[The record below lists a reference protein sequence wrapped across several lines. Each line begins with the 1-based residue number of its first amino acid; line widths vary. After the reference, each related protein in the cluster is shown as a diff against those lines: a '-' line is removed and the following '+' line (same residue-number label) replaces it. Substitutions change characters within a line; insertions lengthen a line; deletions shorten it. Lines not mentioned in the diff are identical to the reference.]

1 MKLYWYGIYILV
13 WYTGLGQTGLIP
25 QLKVIHLIGALSCHQ
40 VAEISPELSTAWNI
54 PTQSKQ
60 RNLWVWAKRRTAAE
74 RQPLL
79 ALCAEGFTCYNMW
92 SSCLVTC

>member
-40 VAEISPELSTAWNI
+40 VAEISPELSTA
-54 PTQSKQ
+54 
-60 RNLWVWAKRRTAAE
+60 
-74 RQPLL
+74 
-79 ALCAEGFTCYNMW
+79 
-92 SSCLVTC
+92 